1 MPKEI
6 AAGCRDGGDT
16 WTNWWVYPALTD
28 EQVKDVIEEL
38 NLGYFYGGP
47 GRAFG
52 RDPYHKTSKSYTLI
66 TQDGGLDV

>member
-6 AAGCRDGGDT
+6 AAGCRDNGDT
-16 WTNWWVYPALTD
+16 WTNWWLYPTLTD
-28 EQVKDVIEEL
+28 EQLDEVMEEL

-52 RDPYHKTSKSYTLI
+52 RDPYYWTTRSYTLI